1 MIFLLTLKASLLASA
16 SLPLTKWEGVERASR
31 APAECRAPR
40 RRSSIVKESQNPKSK
55 AKYVSRERGEPDR
68 CPSNSERT
76 ILAVSR
82 AAFAEV
88 QTHHLEAP
96 VASRS
101 AEGRAEKPAG
111 TSTIVA
117 VASCVRVVFEIN

>member
-1 MIFLLTLKASLLASA
+1 MSLER
-16 SLPLTKWEGVERASR
+16 EGSPTDARQTANEQF
-31 APAECRAPR
+31 CR
-40 RRSSIVKESQNPKSK
+40 
-55 AKYVSRERGEPDR
+55 
-68 CPSNSERT
+68 
-76 ILAVSR
+76 VSR